1 MRVELPNGRII
12 KDVPDGTSKEEI
24 KAKAIAAGIAV
35 ESDFPPP
42 EQQSSSGFMDRINQL
57 VLDTPGGRELSEL
70 AAAANK
76 SIFSMIDFFGVDN
89 VNAVLDLA
97 GSNKRLAT
105 ASGTLAS
112 NGGYMEEGLGR
123 DIVQATGEVLPM
135 ALGVG
140 QVLRTAAGK
149 LPATASAGETALKG
163 TVRQMG
169 QSTVK
174 QDAATAAL
182 SAAGGE
188 IGEEVGGADGKL
200 VGSALAPFATLAP
213 SAVKSIAAGPSA
225 RKALENAT
233 PSSQELKT
241 AAREVYKQLDD
252 AGVVYSEGKLRPFIQ
267 QTINK
272 VKREGFNSKIHP
284 KVSAALDELAKGAD
298 SDLTLTEL
306 DTLRKVSNAAA
317 RSIDPDEARLGGMIT
332 ERIDDF
338 MANTSTNASQGGTDE
353 VGQLFAKARNLWG
366 KARRTELIDEAIEKA
381 QNQASGFENGLRT
394 QFRSILNNK
403 KKMRGFSPDE
413 RAAIKKI
420 VQGGR
425 LENTAKAL
433 GKFGFSEG
441 QATSMMLSSLG
452 AAGGAAVAGPGGAA
466 AVPLAGQAFKS
477 IAQKLTRDNALLAKR
492 LVSAGS
498 NGEKIAR
505 AYLASKPS
513 AKRSTEELTAL
524 LIEGKVPTEKLRES
538 SNKLI
543 ADAAYLASVWR
554 SVVPT
559 DAAQDDELEEQ
570 D

>member
-12 KDVPDGTSKEEI
+12 EDVPDGTSKEEI
-24 KAKAIAAGIAV
+24 KAKAIAAGIAA
-35 ESDFPPP
+35 ESDFPSP
-42 EQQSSSGFMDRINQL
+42 EQQPSFGFMDRINQL
-57 VLDTPGGRELSEL
+57 VLDTPGGKELSEL

-123 DIVQATGEVLPM
+123 DIVQAVGSTLP
-135 ALGVG
+135 AAVTAG
-140 QVLRTAAGK
+140 QVSRDIAAKLPKMAAGE
-149 LPATASAGETALKG
+149 SAGAG
-163 TVRQMG
+163 VVRQAG

-174 QDAATAAL
+174 QDVGTAVL
-182 SAAGGE
+182 SATGGE
-188 IGEEVGGADGKL
+188 VGEEVGGDTGKL
-200 VGSALAPFATLAP
+200 VGSALAPFATVAP
-213 SAVKSIAAGPSA
+213 AAVKSITAGQSA
-225 RKALENAT
+225 RKALENAA

-353 VGQLFAKARNLWG
+353 VGQLFTKARNLWG

-505 AYLASKPS
+505 AYMASKPS

-554 SVVPT
+554 SVVPA
-559 DAAQDDELEEQ
+559 DAAQDDELEQQ